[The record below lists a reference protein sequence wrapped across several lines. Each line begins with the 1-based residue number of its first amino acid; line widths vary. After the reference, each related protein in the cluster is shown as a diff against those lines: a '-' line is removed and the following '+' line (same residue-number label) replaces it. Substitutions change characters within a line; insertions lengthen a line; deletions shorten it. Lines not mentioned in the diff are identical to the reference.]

1 MAELRVIR
9 SYGHNGAFNMA
20 EDEALFRAAI
30 ERQTT
35 AIILRVYD
43 WHPACL
49 SLGYFQSITR
59 RADLDACTRHGY
71 DVVRR
76 PTGGRAVLHDKEL
89 TYCVVAPSD
98 DLGGTTL
105 DSYLELSKALNAG
118 LNILGVPSEIAPA
131 KKAKHIGSP
140 ACFDSLSSYEIAVHG
155 KKIVGSAQ
163 YRSQG
168 YLLQHGSILLD
179 VDAVRLFDCLL
190 PKASEEELHAFTE
203 YTTSINAEI
212 TAPVTAMQAG
222 EAIIAGFEATF
233 ATKARI
239 EELDT
244 REVELRDELIRDKY
258 TTKEWN
264 YLK

>member
-1 MAELRVIR
+1 MSDLRVIR

-30 ERQTT
+30 ERGSTE
-35 AIILRVYD
+35 IILRVYD

-49 SLGYFQSITR
+49 SLGYFQSIER
-59 RADLDACTRHGY
+59 RTDLDACARHGY
-71 DVVRR
+71 DVIRR
-76 PTGGRAVLHDKEL
+76 PTGGRAVLHDREL
-89 TYCVVAPSD
+89 TYCVVAQSD
-98 DLGGTTL
+98 GLGGTTL

-163 YRSQG
+163 YRSNG

-190 PKASEEELHAFTE
+190 PKASEEEIVAFSE
-203 YTTSINAEI
+203 YTTSVNNELS
-212 TAPVTAMQAG
+212 TPVDAYHTG

-233 ATKARI
+233 KRI
-239 EELDT
+239 TRICELDT
-244 REVELRDELIRDKY
+244 HESELRDTLLKDKY